1 MAKGYR
7 ARKGKIV
14 AGIFS
19 DLIKQTCNG
28 SLSLNKN
35 TLKSPRN
42 RNTNLL

>member
-7 ARKGKIV
+7 ARPGKIV

-35 TLKSPRN
+35 TLKSLRN
-42 RNTNLL
+42 RNTSRH